1 MNKSAKNGT
10 FEICVRSNDSTSKGQ
25 TEEFFHD
32 LCRYH
37 VRHLSPVFCKY
48 GIGGMALSFN
58 KLITYNRLTEAYINK
73 NLSYPI
79 LDYIYRMLSKEFT
92 YSHYLVLKRL
102 FYTF

>member
-1 MNKSAKNGT
+1 MNKSAKNET

-58 KLITYNRLTEAYINK
+58 KLITYNRLTEAYIK
-73 NLSYPI
+73 
-79 LDYIYRMLSKEFT
+79 KKT
-92 YSHYLVLKRL
+92 
-102 FYTF
+102 